1 LVLGLRHCRLIV
13 ANNTSTAKIEL
24 NTLDDNITEV
34 IFTMTFVPKM
44 GLLGRVLIP
53 LMKIQFRKDISKLVD
68 GNKMYV
74 EEKAYWTK
82 QKPVTKIS

>member
-1 LVLGLRHCRLIV
+1 
-13 ANNTSTAKIEL
+13 L
-24 NTLDDNITEV
+24 NTLDDNITEA

-53 LMKIQFRKDISKLVD
+53 LMKTQFRKDISKLFD

-82 QKPVTKIS
+82 QKSVTKIS